1 MYINLRKQSLKNI
14 YSLEVCKP
22 PSSKADTAPSKRG
35 WRGKKT
41 SSLILL
47 MLVEQWYDSNNLR
60 WWLKRID
67 WCQEYYE
74 HYQRLFQG
82 RKDKYCCPVY
92 VNQARWGEVS
102 LGAYPSISTNF
113 LPLKWVPTRIWGD
126 SLLSVNLIIWQRLL
140 GVVQF
145 TRCTN
150 PKYLVHTFAPKF
162 GLPSISPCQI
172 SHLRYW
178 ICSFSPNTLSVKTV
192 FERRN
197 YLELLNAR
205 VRLAL
210 KPRFLSKGLA
220 SQSVTIWVILRCWGK
235 SSMVCQQNSDAL

>member
-1 MYINLRKQSLKNI
+1 MLIKKDDLVSRIFWTPLR
-14 YSLEVCKP
+14 P
-22 PSSKADTAPSKRG
+22 
-35 WRGKKT
+35 
-41 SSLILL
+41 
-47 MLVEQWYDSNNLR
+47 
-60 WWLKRID
+60 
-67 WCQEYYE
+67 
-74 HYQRLFQG
+74 FQG

-220 SQSVTIWVILRCWGK
+220 SQSVRICVFVAYRVSGHSTQDNWIVSIPCSWIEAFQTSVLPTILCLV
-235 SSMVCQQNSDAL
+235 